1 MHQFFYSSKVECK
14 WEWVESSVLNHK
26 VLCFMGVPTRQLPN
40 QFYYFCSVI
49 FIPKTF
55 QGHSCL
61 GFDPTFIFPSG
72 GSDICGEINI
82 LITLW
87 ETWDRGQ
94 MSGAPVLTLVTG
106 YESVAM
112 VNMAPM
118 LVQYTTQT
126 VNMLLMSV
134 KIWDQH
140 EPFATVYALHGFYM
154 CRESNHFRFSF
165 TGDNIFPMGKRDFKL

>member
-1 MHQFFYSSKVECK
+1 MYSVKVLQWSMILMHQFFYSSKVECK

-26 VLCFMGVPTRQLPN
+26 VLCFMGVCPNQLPN
-40 QFYYFCSVI
+40 QFYYFCFVI

-61 GFDPTFIFPSG
+61 GFDPIYFYIISSR
-72 GSDICGEINI
+72 GSDICREINI

-87 ETWDRGQ
+87 ETWDHGQ

-126 VNMLLMSV
+126 VITS
-134 KIWDQH
+134 I
-140 EPFATVYALHGFYM
+140 
-154 CRESNHFRFSF
+154 CC
-165 TGDNIFPMGKRDFKL
+165 